1 MKTKKTKKADLEN
14 KRPLFFTIGLMIS
27 LSIVLLAFEWKSPVE
42 KVEVFNPLNIEAPVE
57 EMMPITKEE
66 EKKEVIPP
74 KREIIDFELV
84 TDETDIKEELDF
96 FESEIGKNEPVD
108 IQVFIPKTVEKEE
121 DVPVWFVDEM
131 PEFPGGMASL
141 LNFIN
146 SSIKYPVVA
155 QENGIHG
162 KVIIT
167 FVIDKSGEVNN
178 VKVFRGIDP
187 SLDAEALRVVKNLPT
202 WKPGKQN
209 GRAVKVNYNVP
220 INFVLQ

>member
-1 MKTKKTKKADLEN
+1 MKTKKTTKADLEN

-27 LSIVLLAFEWKSPVE
+27 LSIVLFAFEWKSPVE
-42 KVEVFNPLNIEAPVE
+42 KVTVFDPLNYDVPEEELIPV
-57 EMMPITKEE
+57 TK
-66 EKKEVIPP
+66 EKKEEIVIP

-96 FESEIGKNEPVD
+96 FESEIGKDDPVD
-108 IQVFIPKTVEKEE
+108 IQVFVPKTVEKEE

-141 LNFIN
+141 LKFIN
-146 SSIKYPVVA
+146 SSIKYPVIA
-155 QENGIHG
+155 QENGIQG

-178 VKVFRGIDP
+178 VKIFRGIDP
-187 SLDAEALRVVKNLPT
+187 SLDAEALRVVKNLPN

-209 GRAVKVNYNVP
+209 GRTVKVNYNVP